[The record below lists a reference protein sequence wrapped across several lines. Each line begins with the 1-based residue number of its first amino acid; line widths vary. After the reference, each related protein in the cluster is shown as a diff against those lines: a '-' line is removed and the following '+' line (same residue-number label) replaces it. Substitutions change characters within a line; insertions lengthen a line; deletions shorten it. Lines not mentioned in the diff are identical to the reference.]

1 MEFNNALMGFPAP
14 TMRNFQ
20 SKAEALQFAIEFTAS
35 TSMGGRKA
43 DLAAAKE
50 LYDFICKNVEL
61 PDTPLTQWK
70 DVINQADDIAKIIK
84 ECLVQTINA
93 QKANENTAK

>member
-1 MEFNNALMGFPAP
+1 MEFNNALMGFPMP

-35 TSMGGRKA
+35 SSMGGRKVEIE
-43 DLAAAKE
+43 AAKE

-61 PDTPLTQWK
+61 PDVRPNPTDGLVEFAK
-70 DVINQADDIAKIIK
+70 EYIAKLDK
-84 ECLVQTINA
+84 GVGL
-93 QKANENTAK
+93 

>member
-1 MEFNNALMGFPAP
+1 MEFNNALMGFPMP
-14 TMRNFQ
+14 TMRNFN

-43 DLAAAKE
+43 DLEAAKE

-61 PDTPLTQWK
+61 PDVRSNPTDGLVEFAKEYIEKLAK
-70 DVINQADDIAKIIK
+70 DKGVD
-84 ECLVQTINA
+84 L
-93 QKANENTAK
+93 

>member
-1 MEFNNALMGFPAP
+1 MMKFNNALMGFPMP

-35 TSMGGRKA
+35 ASMDGRKV
-43 DLAAAKE
+43 DLEAAKE

-61 PDTPLTQWK
+61 PDVRLDPIDGL
-70 DVINQADDIAKIIK
+70 VEYAKEYIEKLERTK
-84 ECLVQTINA
+84 E
-93 QKANENTAK
+93 